1 MIDDSSL
8 GDYGD
13 TALGNCKAPFA
24 VFIVINADLYP
35 FGDPHILIQD
45 GIVDH
50 GGAFHIY
57 TIH

>member
-24 VFIVINADLYP
+24 VFIVINADLYAL
-35 FGDPHILIQD
+35 GDPHILIQD